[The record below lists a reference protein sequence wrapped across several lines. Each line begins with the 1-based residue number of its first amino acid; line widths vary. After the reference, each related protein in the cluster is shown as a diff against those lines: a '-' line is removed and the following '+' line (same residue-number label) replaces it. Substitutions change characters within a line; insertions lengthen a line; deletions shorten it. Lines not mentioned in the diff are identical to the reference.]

1 MLEYFK
7 VALQKYNE
15 FQGGG
20 AQMAIFWFSA
30 LMLLAL
36 PKFRGSKIIENLLKY
51 TFLFMLVFVCPVSAG
66 IIMKFCIG
74 ESVYWRMLWLLPE
87 VIFIAYFFTKL
98 VMERTGIKR
107 WVLLAL
113 CVVFVASTG
122 TGFFR
127 YIKPTRIGGIN
138 KLPNETIA
146 VCEALQA
153 DKAKRGEKEIRL
165 IVPDGLVCSI
175 RQYDATI
182 KMPYGRAVLKGEKKH
197 LIHDALAQT
206 PVSFDLLA
214 YLAGL
219 YDCNYLVYPL
229 SEDGSS
235 ESSLQKVGYESVGQ
249 LDGYGLYYLN
259 TEKKD
264 EWVAISYPDQSGNQA
279 MFYTLYNPKE
289 DALVVVDGGWDANTD
304 LVRRVIKSH
313 GGKVKA
319 WILTHYHTDHI
330 SAFNEIYQNPKG
342 IKIEQVYVS
351 PYDREHFEEVAYE
364 WDNLDTYENFLNITK
379 DAKNIKA
386 LHRDDEIT
394 IAGLKVKVFNSY
406 DRLAVENT
414 KDIGNDGGLMFK
426 VTGKQ
431 ASMLFCAD
439 VHSDT
444 MADMLLDRYGDELI
458 ADYVQLGH
466 HGNNSFPT
474 YLYDVVDAGVAVFDT
489 PESIMNGEQYTCQEL
504 KAYLVKKGTET
515 REYSQGAGVLY
526 L

>member
-1 MLEYFK
+1 MLEYFRL
-7 VALQKYNE
+7 ALQKYNE

-20 AQMAIFWFSA
+20 AQMTLFWVSA
-30 LMLLAL
+30 LLLLAL
-36 PKFRGSKIIENLLKY
+36 PKFRGSKMIESLLKY
-51 TFLFMLVFVCPVSAG
+51 TLLFVIVFLCPVSAG
-66 IIMKFCIG
+66 IIMKYCIG

-87 VIFIAYFFTKL
+87 VIVIAYFLTKL
-98 VMERTGIKR
+98 VMEQAGIRR

-113 CVVFVASTG
+113 CGVLIASTG
-122 TGFFR
+122 TGFFK
-127 YIKPTRIGGIN
+127 YIKPTRVGGIN

-153 DKAKRGEKEIRL
+153 DKATRGEKEIRV

-182 KMPYGRAVLKGEKKH
+182 KMPYGRAVLKGEKTH
-197 LIHDALAQT
+197 LIHDALTQT

-214 YLAGL
+214 YRAKL
-219 YDCNYLVYPL
+219 YGCNYLVYPL
-229 SEDGSS
+229 SEDGTG
-235 ESSLQKVGYESVGQ
+235 EEQVKAAGYESFGQ
-249 LDGYGLYYLN
+249 VAGYGLYYLN
-259 TEKKD
+259 TEKED

-279 MFYTLYNPKE
+279 MFYTLYNAKE

-351 PYDREHFEEVAYE
+351 PYDREHFEQVAYE

-379 DAKNIKA
+379 GAKN
-386 LHRDDEIT
+386 LTPLNRDDEID
-394 IAGLKVKVFNSY
+394 IAGLKIKVFNSY
-406 DRLAVENT
+406 DKLAVANT

-426 VTGKQ
+426 ATGKN
-431 ASMLFCAD
+431 ASILFCAD
-439 VHSDT
+439 VHSKT
-444 MADMLLDRYGDELI
+444 MADMLLDRYGDKLK

-474 YLYDVVDAGVAVFDT
+474 YLYDVVDAKVAIFDT

-504 KAYLVKKGTET
+504 KSHLVKRGTET
-515 REYSQGAGVLY
+515 REYSQGASVLY